1 MGSVLVLD
9 YPQARTR
16 RLMLA
21 LRACAIDARLSESP
35 LQAKNADHL
44 IVPDGDDDDEAL
56 ARGVGRGVLEALAA
70 HIQKERPTLCIGL
83 GLHFLLEGSAGP
95 ESPPGL
101 GVFHAGVQRFDPR
114 MTDEGERP
122 LACPHTGRSLVVG
135 LDRHPTLK
143 TVLAPGQLGAWLA
156 FRHRLC
162 APSRIPQADVAVCH
176 HGVPFAGAIWRGAVS
191 AIQFLPEHSGRT
203 GLAVLRAWRGQG

>member
-122 LACPHTGRSLVVG
+122 LAWRRQVLEAMVERIVVRPGRSDRVSIEWSARRLV
-135 LDRHPTLK
+135 H
-143 TVLAPGQLGAWLA
+143 
-156 FRHRLC
+156 
-162 APSRIPQADVAVCH
+162 
-176 HGVPFAGAIWRGAVS
+176 
-191 AIQFLPEHSGRT
+191 
-203 GLAVLRAWRGQG
+203 